1 MNELQ
6 QGGNAPLTGDSV
18 TVTVDW
24 TAPSGCEVDVS
35 AYLLTETGK
44 VRGDQDMVFYN
55 QNSGGDGAVRYTP
68 GSSPKGSFDV
78 DLTRL
83 PPAIQRIVFCV
94 TIDQAAARR
103 QTLAMVSGARIAVA
117 PRGQAPSVG
126 YVPQLGGA
134 SEAAMTF
141 GELYLRNGQWKFRA
155 VGQGFNGGLG
165 PLARSFGIDVAD
177 ESAGATGSAAAPA
190 APKIDLHKA
199 KVEQRLVNLEK
210 QDKKLVS
217 LAKAAGVS
225 LAKQKGADRPAKVWL
240 ILDVS
245 GSMRGLFKSGAVD
258 RLAQRALAYGLNL
271 DDDGEIGVILF
282 DHRATMFGNVNAGNY
297 KTFAQDIQKR
307 KDVWGTT
314 DYGKAMQML
323 RETAAGEGDFG
334 RTPVYVIFVTDGG
347 TENRKLAE
355 QQIKDA
361 SSEGIFWK
369 FMAIGPMPSGVKSGS
384 RALPRGFDFLAYLD
398 DMPGRVIDNAD
409 FFAVDDPDGP
419 SDVEFFDLMSTE
431 YGGWLEAAAKAGVL
445 RG

>member
-1 MNELQ
+1 MQLSR
-6 QGGNAPLTGDSV
+6 GANAPVPAGALDIAV
-18 TVTVDW
+18 TFDTRPGGLDVDI
-24 TAPSGCEVDVS
+24 S
-35 AYLLTETGK
+35 AYLLDAAGK
-44 VRGDQDMVFYN
+44 VRGDGDMIFYN
-55 QNSGGDGAVRYTP
+55 QPASTEGAVRLDPAAGRFTI
-68 GSSPKGSFDV
+68 
-78 DLTRL
+78 DLARL
-83 PPAIQRIVFCV
+83 PASIERIAICV
-94 TIDQAAARR
+94 VVDGGSAGSLGAIM
-103 QTLAMVSGARIAVA
+103 LAVSG
-117 PRGQAPSVG
+117 GPSFRHEVTG
-126 YVPQLGGA
+126 TT
-134 SEAAMTF
+134 EAAIIVAD
-141 GELYLRNGQWKFRA
+141 LYLRQGQWKLRA
-155 VGQGFNGGLG
+155 VGQGFAGGLA

-177 ESAGATGSAAAPA
+177 EPAAAPA
-190 APKIDLHKA
+190 AAAAPKVDPHKA

-225 LAKQKGADRPAKVWL
+225 LAKQRGAHRPAKVWL

-258 RLAQRALAYGLNL
+258 RLVQRALAYGLNL

-297 KTFAQDIQKR
+297 KTFSKNIEKR

-314 DYGKAMQML
+314 DYGKAMELL
-323 RETAAGEGDFG
+323 RETVAGEGDFG

-369 FMAIGPMPSGVKSGS
+369 FMAIGPMPAGATSGS
-384 RALPRGFDFLAYLD
+384 RKLPRGFDFLAYLD

-409 FFAVDDPDGP
+409 FFAVEDPDGP
-419 SDVEFFDLMSTE
+419 SDAEFFDLMSTE